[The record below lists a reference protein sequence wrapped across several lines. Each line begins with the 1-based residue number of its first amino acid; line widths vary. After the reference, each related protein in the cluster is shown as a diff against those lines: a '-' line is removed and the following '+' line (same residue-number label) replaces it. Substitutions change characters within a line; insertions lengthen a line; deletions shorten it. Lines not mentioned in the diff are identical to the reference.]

1 MEKIYQTILEGK
13 FIDRPN
19 RFVCHVEINGEKVLC
34 HMPNPGRMREFLFP
48 GVTLYLTPNRKGLRT
63 AYRVVGC
70 KKGSHIFYLDTTKAN
85 DVAAWLVQNHKIPG
99 WENYFLAG
107 REVTMGDSRFDLLLG
122 DPETGETFPVEVK
135 SCSLSGEH
143 GAMFPDA
150 PTERG
155 RKHLTHLVEMERAGE
170 HAGLLVL
177 VHYKDAR
184 WFLPNYHTDLP
195 FAEEFRK
202 GMDFLDWKACVISW
216 TKDFL
221 MPENV
226 RLIPS
231 SGEVLDR
238 EMGNAGDYMI
248 VLQMEENSTITVGSL
263 GDIRFPQG
271 YYVYVGSARKNLDQ
285 RIAHHKALRKGRHWH
300 MDYLRNACRFTGA
313 IPIRTKEDLEHKLAE
328 ALSGIADWTIPGFG
342 CTDCSC
348 KSHLFGFHQNPM
360 HLPAFVK
367 IEENFEIN
375 RLDRYFGIVEMGNM
389 EQMKHV

>member
-1 MEKIYQTILEGK
+1 MEKIYKTLVEGK

-85 DVAAWLVQNHKIPG
+85 DVVAWLVKNHKIPG

-122 DPETGETFPVEVK
+122 DGETGETFPVEVK

-155 RKHLTHLVEMERAGE
+155 RKHLTHLVEMGRAGE

-177 VHYKDAR
+177 VHYKDAC

-202 GMDFLDWKACVISW
+202 GLDFLDWKACVIPW

-221 MPENV
+221 TPENV

-248 VLQMEENSTITVGSL
+248 VLQMEEDSTITVGSL
-263 GDIRFPQG
+263 GDIRFPKG

-285 RIAHHKALRKGRHWH
+285 RIAHHKALRKRRHWH

-328 ALSGIADWTIPGFG
+328 TLSGIADWTIPGFG

-375 RLDRYFGIVEMGNM
+375 RLDRYFGIEKMGNR
-389 EQMKHV
+389 ER

>member
-1 MEKIYQTILEGK
+1 MEKIYKTLVEGK

-85 DVAAWLVQNHKIPG
+85 DVAAWLVKNHKIPG

-122 DPETGETFPVEVK
+122 DGETGETFPVEVK

-155 RKHLTHLVEMERAGE
+155 RKHLTHLVEMGRAGE

-177 VHYKDAR
+177 VHYKDAC

-202 GMDFLDWKACVISW
+202 GLDFLDWKACVIPW

-248 VLQMEENSTITVGSL
+248 VLQMEEDSTITVGSL
-263 GDIRFPQG
+263 GDIRFPKG

-285 RIAHHKALRKGRHWH
+285 RIAHHKALRKRRHWH

-375 RLDRYFGIVEMGNM
+375 RLDRYFGIEKMGNR
-389 EQMKHV
+389 ER

>member
-1 MEKIYQTILEGK
+1 MEKIYKTIVEGK

-19 RFVCHVEINGEKVLC
+19 RFVCHVEVNGEKALC

-48 GVTLYLTPNRKGLRT
+48 GVKLYLTPNRKGLRT

-70 KKGSHIFYLDTTKAN
+70 EKGSHIFYLDTTKAN
-85 DVAAWLVQNHKIPG
+85 DVAAYLVQHHKIPG

-122 DPETGETFPVEVK
+122 DEETGETFPVEVK
-135 SCSLSGEH
+135 SCSLSGEN

-155 RKHLTHLVEMERAGE
+155 RKHITHLVEMGKAGE

-177 VHYKDAR
+177 IHYKDAR

-202 GMDFLDWKACVISW
+202 GMDFLDWKACCISW
-216 TKDFL
+216 TPAFL
-221 MPENV
+221 MPQKA

-231 SGEVLDR
+231 SKEVLDR

-248 VLQMEENSTITVGSL
+248 VLQMEEDSTITVGSL
-263 GDIRFPQG
+263 GDVHFPKG
-271 YYVYVGSARKNLDQ
+271 YYVYVGSAKKNLDQ
-285 RIAHHKALRKGRHWH
+285 RIAHHRALRKRKHWH
-300 MDYLRNACRFTGA
+300 MDYLRSACRFTGA
-313 IPIRTKEDLEHKLAE
+313 IPIRTSEDLEHKLAA
-328 ALSGIADWTIPGFG
+328 ALSRISHWTIEGFG

-348 KSHLFGFHQNPM
+348 TSHLFGFSENPM
-360 HLPAFVK
+360 HMREFVK
-367 IEENFEIN
+367 IEEDFEIN
-375 RLDRYFGIVEMGNM
+375 RLDRYF
-389 EQMKHV
+389 

>member
-1 MEKIYQTILEGK
+1 MEKIYKTLVEGK

-85 DVAAWLVQNHKIPG
+85 DVAAWLVKNHKIPG

-122 DPETGETFPVEVK
+122 DGETGETFPVEVK

-155 RKHLTHLVEMERAGE
+155 RKHLTHLVEMGRAGE

-177 VHYKDAR
+177 VHYKDAC

-202 GMDFLDWKACVISW
+202 GLDFLDWKACVIPW

-221 MPENV
+221 TPENV

-248 VLQMEENSTITVGSL
+248 VLQMEEDSTITVGSL
-263 GDIRFPQG
+263 GDIRFPKG

-285 RIAHHKALRKGRHWH
+285 RIAHHKALRKRRHWH

-328 ALSGIADWTIPGFG
+328 TLSGIADWTIPGFG

-375 RLDRYFGIVEMGNM
+375 RLDRYFGIEKMGNR
-389 EQMKHV
+389 ER

>member
-1 MEKIYQTILEGK
+1 MEKIYKTLVEGK

-85 DVAAWLVQNHKIPG
+85 DVAAWLVKNHKIPG

-122 DPETGETFPVEVK
+122 DGETGETFPVEVK

-155 RKHLTHLVEMERAGE
+155 RKHLTHLVEMGMAGE

-177 VHYKDAR
+177 VHYKDAC

-202 GMDFLDWKACVISW
+202 GLDFLDWKACVMPW

-248 VLQMEENSTITVGSL
+248 VLQMEEDSTITVGSL
-263 GDIRFPQG
+263 GDIRFPKG

-285 RIAHHKALRKGRHWH
+285 RIAHHKALRKRRHWH

-375 RLDRYFGIVEMGNM
+375 RLDRYFGIEKMGNR
-389 EQMKHV
+389 ER

>member
-1 MEKIYQTILEGK
+1 MEKIYKTLVEGK

-85 DVAAWLVQNHKIPG
+85 DVAAWLVKNHKIPG

-122 DPETGETFPVEVK
+122 DGETGEIFPVEVK

-155 RKHLTHLVEMERAGE
+155 RKHLTHLVEMGRAGE

-177 VHYKDAR
+177 VHYKNAC

-202 GMDFLDWKACVISW
+202 GLDFLDWKACVIPW

-248 VLQMEENSTITVGSL
+248 VLQMEEDSTITVGSL
-263 GDIRFPQG
+263 GDIRFPKG

-285 RIAHHKALRKGRHWH
+285 RIAHHKALRKRRHWH

-328 ALSGIADWTIPGFG
+328 TLSGITDWTIPGFG

-375 RLDRYFGIVEMGNM
+375 RLDRYFGIEKMGNR
-389 EQMKHV
+389 ER

>member
-1 MEKIYQTILEGK
+1 MEKIYKTLVEGK
-13 FIDRPN
+13 FINRPN

-85 DVAAWLVQNHKIPG
+85 DVAAWLVKNHKIPG

-122 DPETGETFPVEVK
+122 DGETGETFPVEVK

-155 RKHLTHLVEMERAGE
+155 RKHLTHLVEMGRAGE

-177 VHYKDAR
+177 VHYKDAC

-202 GMDFLDWKACVISW
+202 GLDFLDWKACVIPW

-248 VLQMEENSTITVGSL
+248 VLQMEEDSTLTVGSL
-263 GDIRFPQG
+263 GDIRFPKG

-285 RIAHHKALRKGRHWH
+285 RITHHKALRKRRHWH

-375 RLDRYFGIVEMGNM
+375 RLDRYFGIEKMGNR
-389 EQMKHV
+389 ER

>member
-1 MEKIYQTILEGK
+1 MEKIYKTLVEGK
-13 FIDRPN
+13 FINRPN

-85 DVAAWLVQNHKIPG
+85 DVAARLVKNHKIPG

-122 DPETGETFPVEVK
+122 DGETGETFPVEVK

-155 RKHLTHLVEMERAGE
+155 RKHLTHLVEMGMAGE

-177 VHYKDAR
+177 VHYKDAC

-202 GMDFLDWKACVISW
+202 GLDFLDWKACVIPW

-248 VLQMEENSTITVGSL
+248 VLQMEEDSTITVGSL
-263 GDIRFPQG
+263 GDIRFPKG

-285 RIAHHKALRKGRHWH
+285 RIAHHKALRKRRHWH

-375 RLDRYFGIVEMGNM
+375 RLDRYFGIEKMGNR
-389 EQMKHV
+389 ER

>member
-1 MEKIYQTILEGK
+1 MEKIYKTLVEGK
-13 FIDRPN
+13 FINRPN

-85 DVAAWLVQNHKIPG
+85 DVAAWLVKNHKIPG

-122 DPETGETFPVEVK
+122 DGETGETFPVEVK

-155 RKHLTHLVEMERAGE
+155 RKHLTHLVEMGRAGE

-177 VHYKDAR
+177 VHYKDAC

-202 GMDFLDWKACVISW
+202 GLDFLDWKACVIPW

-248 VLQMEENSTITVGSL
+248 VLQMEEDSTITVGSL
-263 GDIRFPQG
+263 GDIRFPKG

-285 RIAHHKALRKGRHWH
+285 RIAHHKALRKRRHWH

-375 RLDRYFGIVEMGNM
+375 RLDRYFGIEKMGNR
-389 EQMKHV
+389 ER

>member
-1 MEKIYQTILEGK
+1 MEKIYKTLVEGK

-85 DVAAWLVQNHKIPG
+85 DVAAWLVKNHKIPG

-122 DPETGETFPVEVK
+122 DGETGEIFPVEVK

-155 RKHLTHLVEMERAGE
+155 RKHLTHLVEMGRAGE

-177 VHYKDAR
+177 VHYKNAC

-202 GMDFLDWKACVISW
+202 GLDFLDWKACVIPW

-248 VLQMEENSTITVGSL
+248 VLQMEEDSTITVGSL
-263 GDIRFPQG
+263 GDIRFPKG

-285 RIAHHKALRKGRHWH
+285 WIAHHKALRKRRHWH

-328 ALSGIADWTIPGFG
+328 TLSGIADWTIPGFG

-375 RLDRYFGIVEMGNM
+375 RLDRYFGIEKMGNR
-389 EQMKHV
+389 ER

>member
-1 MEKIYQTILEGK
+1 MEKIYKTLVEGK

-85 DVAAWLVQNHKIPG
+85 DVAAWLVKNHKIPG

-122 DPETGETFPVEVK
+122 DGETGETFPVEVK

-155 RKHLTHLVEMERAGE
+155 RKHLTHLVEMGRAGE

-177 VHYKDAR
+177 VHYKDAC

-202 GMDFLDWKACVISW
+202 GLDFLDWKACVIPW

-248 VLQMEENSTITVGSL
+248 VLQMEEDSTITVGSL
-263 GDIRFPQG
+263 GDIRFPKG

-285 RIAHHKALRKGRHWH
+285 RIAHHKALRKRRHWH

-328 ALSGIADWTIPGFG
+328 TLSCIADWTIPGFG

-375 RLDRYFGIVEMGNM
+375 RLDRYFGIEKMGNR
-389 EQMKHV
+389 ER

>member
-1 MEKIYQTILEGK
+1 MEKIYKTLVEGK

-70 KKGSHIFYLDTTKAN
+70 KKGIHIFYLDTTKAN
-85 DVAAWLVQNHKIPG
+85 DVAAWLVKNHKIPG

-122 DPETGETFPVEVK
+122 DGETGETFPVEVK

-155 RKHLTHLVEMERAGE
+155 RKHLTHLVEMGRAGE

-177 VHYKDAR
+177 VHYKDAC

-202 GMDFLDWKACVISW
+202 GLDFLDWKACVIPW

-221 MPENV
+221 TPENV

-248 VLQMEENSTITVGSL
+248 VLQMEEDSTITVGSL
-263 GDIRFPQG
+263 GDIRFPKG

-285 RIAHHKALRKGRHWH
+285 RIAHHKALRKRRHWH

-328 ALSGIADWTIPGFG
+328 TLSGIADWTIPGFG

-375 RLDRYFGIVEMGNM
+375 RLDRYFGIEKMGNR
-389 EQMKHV
+389 ER

>member
-1 MEKIYQTILEGK
+1 
-13 FIDRPN
+13 
-19 RFVCHVEINGEKVLC
+19 
-34 HMPNPGRMREFLFP
+34 MPNPGRMREFLFP

-85 DVAAWLVQNHKIPG
+85 DVAAWLVKNHKIPG

-122 DPETGETFPVEVK
+122 DGETGETFPVEVK

-155 RKHLTHLVEMERAGE
+155 RKHLTHLVEMGMAGE

-177 VHYKDAR
+177 VHYKDAC

-202 GMDFLDWKACVISW
+202 GLDFLDWKACVIPW

-248 VLQMEENSTITVGSL
+248 VLQMEEDSTITVGSL
-263 GDIRFPQG
+263 GDIRFPKG

-285 RIAHHKALRKGRHWH
+285 RIAHHKALRKRRHWH

-348 KSHLFGFHQNPM
+348 KSHLFGFHQKPM

-375 RLDRYFGIVEMGNM
+375 RLDRYFGIEKMGNR
-389 EQMKHV
+389 ER

>member
-1 MEKIYQTILEGK
+1 MEKIYKTLVEGK
-13 FIDRPN
+13 FINRPN

-85 DVAAWLVQNHKIPG
+85 DVAAWLVKNHKIPG

-122 DPETGETFPVEVK
+122 DGETGETFPVEVK

-155 RKHLTHLVEMERAGE
+155 RKHLTHLVEMGRAGE

-177 VHYKDAR
+177 VHYKDAC

-202 GMDFLDWKACVISW
+202 GLDFLDWKACVIPW

-248 VLQMEENSTITVGSL
+248 VLQMEEDSTITVGSL
-263 GDIRFPQG
+263 GDIRFPKG
-271 YYVYVGSARKNLDQ
+271 YYVYVGGARKNLDQ
-285 RIAHHKALRKGRHWH
+285 RIAHHKALRKRRHWH

-375 RLDRYFGIVEMGNM
+375 RLDRYFGIEKMGNR
-389 EQMKHV
+389 ER

>member
-1 MEKIYQTILEGK
+1 MEKIYKTLVEGK
-13 FIDRPN
+13 FINRPN

-85 DVAAWLVQNHKIPG
+85 DVAAWLVKNHKIPG

-122 DPETGETFPVEVK
+122 DGETGETFPVEVK

-155 RKHLTHLVEMERAGE
+155 RKHLTHLVEMGRAGE

-177 VHYKDAR
+177 VHYKDAC

-202 GMDFLDWKACVISW
+202 GLDFLDWKACVIPW

-238 EMGNAGDYMI
+238 KMGNAGDYMI
-248 VLQMEENSTITVGSL
+248 VLQMEEDSTITVGSL
-263 GDIRFPQG
+263 GDIRFPKG

-285 RIAHHKALRKGRHWH
+285 RIAHHKALRKRRHWH

-328 ALSGIADWTIPGFG
+328 TLSGIADWTIPGFG

-375 RLDRYFGIVEMGNM
+375 RLDRYFGIEKMGNR
-389 EQMKHV
+389 ER

>member
-1 MEKIYQTILEGK
+1 MEKIYKTLVEGK

-85 DVAAWLVQNHKIPG
+85 DVAAWLVKNHKIPG

-122 DPETGETFPVEVK
+122 DGETGETFPVEVK

-155 RKHLTHLVEMERAGE
+155 RKHLTHLVEMGRAGE

-177 VHYKDAR
+177 VHYKDAC

-202 GMDFLDWKACVISW
+202 GLDFLDWKACVIPW

-221 MPENV
+221 TPENV

-248 VLQMEENSTITVGSL
+248 VLQMEEDSTITVGSL
-263 GDIRFPQG
+263 GDIRFPKG

-285 RIAHHKALRKGRHWH
+285 RIAHHKALRKRRHWH

-328 ALSGIADWTIPGFG
+328 TLSGIADWTIPGFG

-375 RLDRYFGIVEMGNM
+375 RLDRYFGIEKMVNRER
-389 EQMKHV
+389 

>member
-1 MEKIYQTILEGK
+1 MEKIYKTLVEGK
-13 FIDRPN
+13 FINRPN

-85 DVAAWLVQNHKIPG
+85 DVAARLVKNHKIPG

-122 DPETGETFPVEVK
+122 DGETGETFPVEVK

-155 RKHLTHLVEMERAGE
+155 RKHLTHLVEMGRAGE

-177 VHYKDAR
+177 VHYKDAC

-202 GMDFLDWKACVISW
+202 GLDFLDWKACVIPW

-248 VLQMEENSTITVGSL
+248 VLQMEEDSTITVGSL
-263 GDIRFPQG
+263 GDIRFPKG

-285 RIAHHKALRKGRHWH
+285 RIAHHKALRKRRHWH

-375 RLDRYFGIVEMGNM
+375 RLDRYFGIEKMGNR
-389 EQMKHV
+389 ER

>member
-1 MEKIYQTILEGK
+1 MEKIYKTLVEGK

-85 DVAAWLVQNHKIPG
+85 DVAAWLVKNHKIPG

-122 DPETGETFPVEVK
+122 DGETGEIFPVEVK

-155 RKHLTHLVEMERAGE
+155 RKHLTHLVEMGRAGE

-177 VHYKDAR
+177 VHYKNAC

-202 GMDFLDWKACVISW
+202 GLDFLDWKACVIPW

-248 VLQMEENSTITVGSL
+248 VLQMEEDSTITVGSL
-263 GDIRFPQG
+263 GDIRFPKG

-285 RIAHHKALRKGRHWH
+285 RIAHHKALRKRRHWH

-375 RLDRYFGIVEMGNM
+375 RLDRYFGIEKMGNR
-389 EQMKHV
+389 ER

>member
-1 MEKIYQTILEGK
+1 MEKIYKTLVEGK

-85 DVAAWLVQNHKIPG
+85 DVAAWLVKNHKIPG

-122 DPETGETFPVEVK
+122 DGETGETFPVEVK

-155 RKHLTHLVEMERAGE
+155 RKHLTHLVEMGRAGE

-177 VHYKDAR
+177 VHYKDAC

-202 GMDFLDWKACVISW
+202 GLDFLDWKACVIPW

-248 VLQMEENSTITVGSL
+248 VLQMEEDSTITVGSL
-263 GDIRFPQG
+263 GDIRFPKG

-285 RIAHHKALRKGRHWH
+285 RIAHHKALRKRRHWH

-348 KSHLFGFHQNPM
+348 KSHLFGFQQNPM

-375 RLDRYFGIVEMGNM
+375 RLDKYFGIEKM
-389 EQMKHV
+389 ENRER